1 MAADGGRRG
10 TRACS
15 VHLNTYPPTTF
26 FEAFLAAFSGT
37 PQAYRCLKSIA
48 VELQNWLDLLSQEEG
63 GLNGRGCVG
72 AS

>member
-1 MAADGGRRG
+1 MAADSGRRG
-10 TRACS
+10 TSAYS

-26 FEAFLAAFSGT
+26 TEVFLAAFSGT
-37 PQAYRCLKSIA
+37 PQVYRCLKSIA

-63 GLNGRGCVG
+63 GLNGRGWVG

>member
-1 MAADGGRRG
+1 MAADSGRRG
-10 TRACS
+10 TRAYS
-15 VHLNTYPPTTF
+15 VHLNIYPPTTF

-63 GLNGRGCVG
+63 GLNGRGWMG